1 MRIGVGLI
9 MIADILIRWPDVAWF
24 MSDYG
29 AYSVQASKAATSDY
43 RFSLYWIFDSLV
55 WVHILFA
62 AHLLVGFLLA
72 IGSRTR
78 LMTFAA
84 FVLIASLHNRNPI
97 LLQGGDNLLLL
108 LTFWAL
114 FLPWGERYSLDSVVT
129 KTPVVEKTYFGVGSI
144 ALLVQI
150 MSVYFFSAFLKNGA
164 EWMVEGS
171 AIYYALHND
180 QVAHLLAPYWRDWHW
195 LTVPLTHYVWWLE
208 LVGPIIALSPILN
221 VYARSV
227 AAFAFISLEI
237 GFLLNLNVGLFPFIS
252 ITSLLILIPSSIWDW
267 LEGCF
272 QPRPHEKMIMYYD
285 QDCGFCLKTCLLI
298 RSIFG
303 LNADVKAAQSVPEVG
318 EILEREFTWI
328 LEIDGQRWLRWQ
340 ALVEC
345 IQRGGRMRFVG
356 KILSVLG
363 SRGDSVYTLI
373 GHNRDRLGRL
383 TLLLLPW
390 RSFSYSPSVLSQSLA
405 AIFLVVVFMHNLSSV
420 PKSERA
426 DFLSSAF
433 DLNQTVKS
441 YFNPVIEL
449 ARLDQWWNMFA
460 PYPQKNDGWFL
471 MVGLATSGALVDV
484 LNDAKT
490 PPLTTKPA
498 RFIPEQVPNYRW
510 RKYLTRIKRKGY
522 SDELGRY
529 AGAACVR
536 WNDREKQLGAVGDNL
551 EAFNIYYVRERTP
564 PIGETLPLKYKILW
578 RHDCFDASRL
588 EENLVQKAMLA
599 SGSP

>member
-29 AYSVQASKAATSDY
+29 AYSVNASKVAASEY
-43 RFSLYWIFDSLV
+43 RFSLYWIFDSIV
-55 WVHILFA
+55 WVHVLFA
-62 AHLLVGFLLA
+62 AHFLVGCCLV

-84 FVLIASLHNRNPI
+84 FVLIASLHNRNPV

-129 KTPVVEKTYFGVGSI
+129 KTPAAKNTYFGMGSI

-164 EWMVEGS
+164 EWMTEGS

-195 LTVPLTHYVWWLE
+195 LTIPLTHYVWWLE
-208 LVGPIIALSPILN
+208 LVGPIVALSPIFN
-221 VYARSV
+221 VFARSL

-252 ITSLLILIPSSIWDW
+252 ITSLLILIPSSAWDW
-267 LEGCF
+267 MEQRF
-272 QPRPHEKMIMYYD
+272 KAKPHERMIMYYD
-285 QDCGFCLKTCLLI
+285 QECDFCLKTCLLI
-298 RSIFG
+298 KSVFG
-303 LNADVKAAQSVPEVG
+303 LNADIKPAQSVPEVG
-318 EILEREFTWI
+318 EILEREFTWV

-340 ALVEC
+340 ALAEC
-345 IQRGGRMRFVG
+345 IERGGRLRFVG
-356 KILSVLG
+356 RMLSGLG
-363 SRGDSVYTLI
+363 DKGDLIYTFI
-373 GHNRDRLGRL
+373 GHNRDKFGRITSL
-383 TLLLLPW
+383 FMP
-390 RSFSYSPSVLSQSLA
+390 RRSASFSPSFGAQSIALF
-405 AIFLVVVFMHNLSSV
+405 FLIIVCLHNLSSV
-420 PKSERA
+420 PQSERPVSM
-426 DFLSSAF
+426 SSVF
-433 DLNQTVKS
+433 EVNQALKPS
-441 YFNPVIEL
+441 LKPFIEV

-471 MVGLATSGALVDV
+471 MVGLTSSGALVDV
-484 LNDAKT
+484 LHDVKT
-490 PPLTTKPA
+490 PPVTAKPA
-498 RFIPEQVPNYRW
+498 RFIPDQASNYRW
-510 RKYLTRIKRKGY
+510 RKYLTRIKRKNY

-529 AGAACVR
+529 AGTACAR
-536 WNDREKQLGAVGDNL
+536 WNDREKQLGAAGDNL

-564 PIGETLPLKYKILW
+564 PIGETLPLKYELLW

-588 EENLVQKAMLA
+588 AEDRVQKAMLA

>member
-564 PIGETLPLKYKILW
+564 PIGETLPLKYEILW

-599 SGSP
+599 SSSP